1 MIVVAGLQR
10 TGTNY
15 LAETIARHFGVP
27 VSTTPFWKHLSPRER
42 TQDGTAV
49 TEILDARPTMRVA
62 VIVKHPVMWLES
74 ILHRKSMGIFTR
86 RPGQLDGEGEALIGQ
101 LGELYG
107 TYYEDWL
114 DRAGIDPRVRLVRYE
129 DVLAGDFACL
139 AEALGPLAPP
149 ELPAQAYAVPLVQES
164 KLFTDLDR
172 ARYLR
177 RESALPDRQVSI
189 FRAALSPRI
198 AALYD
203 APSREA
209 ARGPEQ
215 EAARADAAAALDA
228 ERALQRIRSA
238 VEDRDKT
245 ALDAERRECVALVQT
260 VREHYSRDP
269 AALYLAGRFCQI
281 KGMKPRGITLLRR
294 ALAVTEKL
302 SGEPTAA
309 GRLLVFR
316 ASVHEAL
323 GEHAEV
329 RDALLQVV
337 ELKPR
342 EWAHRLRLATALLHL
357 KEEDAAR
364 EQLRLAEASGAPAER
379 CAQLLARA
387 GQAMATQS

>member
-129 DVLAGDFACL
+129 DVLAGDFTGL

-177 RESALPDRQVSI
+177 RENTLPDRQVSI
-189 FRAALSPRI
+189 FLAALSPRI

-294 ALAVTEKL
+294 ALAVTEKP